1 MTIKR
6 LEEKGLVL
14 RFKPENASKI
24 YVKAVFANNKLIAF
38 NQFGI
43 ESMNPEERVEFM
55 YKVTEETLAE
65 LDAQKYE
72 RAKRCF

>member
-38 NQFGI
+38 NQFGV